1 MSLLIQEIKK
11 AQKNKTAIGHFNIS
25 NLEMFK
31 GVFAAAQ
38 EHSQEEKTPIIIG
51 LSESERKYIGTEQ
64 TVAFVHNL
72 RAETNYPIFINADHC
87 KTYESAEEAAQA
99 GFDSVVIDNS
109 KLSLSE
115 NIEATKRTVSILK
128 GIRFDILTEGEIG
141 FIGGSSKLLDQ
152 IPSEVGVTED
162 TITKIEDAKK
172 FVEETGV
179 DMLSPSVGNIHGVLK
194 NLLNPSLHIGKI
206 KAIADAVNV
215 PLVLHGGSGVAKED
229 IIGAVKSGIS
239 VVHFS
244 TNLRIAFR
252 KGLIDLVENYFPD
265 NPNEVAPYKYMTV
278 TIKAV
283 QEVVARK
290 LDLLD

>member
-1 MSLLIQEIKK
+1 
-11 AQKNKTAIGHFNIS
+11 
-25 NLEMFK
+25 
-31 GVFAAAQ
+31 
-38 EHSQEEKTPIIIG
+38 
-51 LSESERKYIGTEQ
+51 
-64 TVAFVHNL
+64 
-72 RAETNYPIFINADHC
+72 
-87 KTYESAEEAAQA
+87 
-99 GFDSVVIDNS
+99 
-109 KLSLSE
+109 
-115 NIEATKRTVSILK
+115 
-128 GIRFDILTEGEIG
+128 
-141 FIGGSSKLLDQ
+141 
-152 IPSEVGVTED
+152 
-162 TITKIEDAKK
+162 
-172 FVEETGV
+172 
-179 DMLSPSVGNIHGVLK
+179 MLSPSVGNIHGVLK